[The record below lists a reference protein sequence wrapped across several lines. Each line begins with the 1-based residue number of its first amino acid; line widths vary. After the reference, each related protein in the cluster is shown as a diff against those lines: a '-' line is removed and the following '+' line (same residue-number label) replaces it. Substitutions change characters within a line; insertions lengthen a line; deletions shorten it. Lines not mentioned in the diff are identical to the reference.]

1 MKDTCDTLYMYT
13 RVIPSY
19 LSVPLNIKN
28 SGVRNEE
35 LLRAAKKQNDDM
47 NYIGFNIEIISI
59 H

>member
-1 MKDTCDTLYMYT
+1 MYT

-35 LLRAAKKQNDDM
+35 LLGLPKTQNDDM
-47 NYIGFNIEIISI
+47 NYIGFKRT
-59 H
+59 

>member
-47 NYIGFNIEIISI
+47 NYIGFKRT
-59 H
+59 